1 MKVLF
6 VNRRLGEK
14 EPINSL
20 IYSYKKIYDVL
31 IFLFLKEDV
40 RKIIFWDSSLK
51 EEMEILFSTSF
62 EGFNGVQYFDFET
75 ELDKDSILDKLK
87 RSFKIE
93 EEDYLVEDF
102 SENFIAQIVG
112 V

>member
-31 IFLFLKEDV
+31 IFLFLKED
-40 RKIIFWDSSLK
+40 
-51 EEMEILFSTSF
+51 
-62 EGFNGVQYFDFET
+62 Y
-75 ELDKDSILDKLK
+75 
-87 RSFKIE
+87 
-93 EEDYLVEDF
+93 
-102 SENFIAQIVG
+102 
-112 V
+112 